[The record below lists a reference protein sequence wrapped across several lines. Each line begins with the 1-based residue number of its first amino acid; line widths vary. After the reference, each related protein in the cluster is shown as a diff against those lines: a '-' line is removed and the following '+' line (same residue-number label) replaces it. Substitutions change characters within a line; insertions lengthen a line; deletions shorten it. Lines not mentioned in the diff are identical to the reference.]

1 VRIGA
6 TIRISGG
13 STNVLVG
20 DVLGAESAAA
30 DPAAVGTMAGEAAGA
45 VPRLVLMAGAGAT
58 SAATMMT
65 SLAF

>member
-1 VRIGA
+1 
-6 TIRISGG
+6 
-13 STNVLVG
+13 VLVG